1 MELLHPVWQFLFY
14 LSIGVKLIGEKGLS
28 FENAGW

>member
-14 LSIGVKLIGEKGLS
+14 LRIGTNFIGEKGLS
-28 FENAGW
+28 FEYAGW